1 MVQGG
6 ISDPYQFVGAPSGVA
21 RPPELRD
28 PAGGA
33 VSFDQVGQQHGCRIH
48 QPSRGYSLPLT
59 VSAGSVPVGVVSA
72 ASNSPRCFPY
82 SRRGQPRGG
91 LPLQGEVPPLRVD
104 AELPGVPADLPVS
117 PPPAGGGPV
126 CLPAQFSAPEVLLSE
141 SGPSGVEGGRDVVP
155 VVQSAAVCLPAVLD
169 ASQGVGEDRA
179 GRSGGSSR
187 RPSLAAQTVV
197 SLAPVP
203 SGGSSQAAA
212 ASEGS
217 GRSTPVGS
225 ASSSRR
231 ESASLSL
238 AALRQQGKEA
248 GLSDRAAQ
256 FAAEAIRVSTRA
268 TYDSKLQCYF
278 DWCERN
284 DCDPPS
290 ASLGQIGEFLLHLFD
305 KGLAPNSIRLYR
317 SAIAACH
324 GGFEDGSSISSSS
337 PLARMIRSFELKR
350 PRSRPLLPAWSLPAV
365 LQALAK
371 EPFEPMS
378 KASLHHLTLKAA
390 FLVAIASGHR
400 VSTLNALSVDP
411 VHIRWEPQGVRLVPR
426 PDFIAKNQ
434 THSSPLV
441 EVFLPSIASF
451 SSVADDKLWCPVRAL
466 RWYLDRVKTK
476 RCASSLFVTHIEPFK
491 AASKS
496 TIARW
501 LVECI
506 RAAGPEALVADRI
519 RAHDTRSISTSWA
532 LFHGASL
539 KEIQAAAYWS
549 SPNTFIACY
558 LKDVPRGEAAFASA
572 VLKAASGV

>member
-1 MVQGG
+1 
-6 ISDPYQFVGAPSGVA
+6 
-21 RPPELRD
+21 
-28 PAGGA
+28 
-33 VSFDQVGQQHGCRIH
+33 
-48 QPSRGYSLPLT
+48 
-59 VSAGSVPVGVVSA
+59 
-72 ASNSPRCFPY
+72 
-82 SRRGQPRGG
+82 
-91 LPLQGEVPPLRVD
+91 
-104 AELPGVPADLPVS
+104 
-117 PPPAGGGPV
+117 
-126 CLPAQFSAPEVLLSE
+126 
-141 SGPSGVEGGRDVVP
+141 
-155 VVQSAAVCLPAVLD
+155 
-169 ASQGVGEDRA
+169 
-179 GRSGGSSR
+179 
-187 RPSLAAQTVV
+187 
-197 SLAPVP
+197 
-203 SGGSSQAAA
+203 
-212 ASEGS
+212 
-217 GRSTPVGS
+217 
-225 ASSSRR
+225 
-231 ESASLSL
+231 
-238 AALRQQGKEA
+238 
-248 GLSDRAAQ
+248 
-256 FAAEAIRVSTRA
+256 
-268 TYDSKLQCYF
+268 
-278 DWCERN
+278 
-284 DCDPPS
+284 
-290 ASLGQIGEFLLHLFD
+290 
-305 KGLAPNSIRLYR
+305 
-317 SAIAACH
+317 
-324 GGFEDGSSISSSS
+324 
-337 PLARMIRSFELKR
+337 
-350 PRSRPLLPAWSLPAV
+350 
-365 LQALAK
+365 
-371 EPFEPMS
+371 MS

-411 VHIRWEPQGVRLVPR
+411 GHIRWEPQGVRLVPR